1 MKTEIEEI
9 LKRTLPSKSYSLVK
23 EGLLMGEPYMRIE
36 FAVSDFNINNVQGQ
50 KPQLVSLM
58 LFTNTLEIRPQV
70 FGCNGGQH
78 IYRMPDMADPKEKY
92 LAMKSIKIP
101 FRKPLQVKA
110 NVLTAIERFAENWV
124 RLLKENKEFLMY
136 SNIVN
141 YDEFLN
147 S

>member
-1 MKTEIEEI
+1 MKAEIEDI

-23 EGLLMGEPYMRIE
+23 EGTIMGDPYMRIE
-36 FAVSDFNINNVQGQ
+36 FAVSDFNINNVEGQ

-58 LFTNTLEIRPQV
+58 LFTDTLELRPQA

-92 LAMKSIKIP
+92 LVMKSIKIP
-101 FRKPLQVKA
+101 FRKPLQEKV
-110 NVLTAIERFAENWV
+110 NVLAAIERFATNWV
-124 RLLKENKEFLMY
+124 KLLKENKEFLMY

-141 YDEFLN
+141 YDEFLK